1 MHKHLMVGVF
11 VPLGGLDG
19 IVKDQHA
26 AEQPAGGDLDALK
39 RGPSIV
45 QNCVYLHGLG
55 HPRPDEIDDPLHADT
70 PSLRNHGTRYQGTK
84 QTNQQFSI
92 WPGSLVPWFRTS
104 GSSGPKHHGR
114 DRTADPLHHVFL
126 HGHADLIRRQVAH
139 GQRFLH
145 HFADDRLCVLPSP
158 GVFILHDHPVIPMGE
173 SQPDCGSDPL
183 AWGVAG
189 DARVHRRRQRP
200 RHELGYGDDRDADRE
215 DAGHP
220 KEVQIGDTRV
230 HERSIERRQP
240 GTPPAAAGY
249 DRDGFGLFPHAG
261 PPRKPTVFVP
271 YQRGWY
277 AYLSA
282 PFICRVSTGR
292 GRIPIPS
299 TDDCSCPSRILGTW
313 AYYDIRPG
321 GTLKLVSSRRDRTA

>member
-1 MHKHLMVGVF
+1 MAWATPGPTRSTIHSI
-11 VPLGGLDG
+11 G
-19 IVKDQHA
+19 I
-26 AEQPAGGDLDALK
+26 PPNDATMGPCTKGPGK
-39 RGPSIV
+39 RLCSV
-45 QNCVYLHGLG
+45 
-55 HPRPDEIDDPLHADT
+55 
-70 PSLRNHGTRYQGTK
+70 SLAWSPWSPWSPGT
-84 QTNQQFSI
+84 
-92 WPGSLVPWFRTS
+92 LVPSACEAALLR
-104 GSSGPKHHGR
+104 PNPHGR

-126 HGHADLIRRQVAH
+126 HGHADLIRGQVAH

-145 HFADDRLCVLPSP
+145 HFADDRLCILPST
-158 GVFILHDHPVIPMGE
+158 GVFILHDHPVIPVGE

-230 HERSIERRQP
+230 HERSIERRQL
-240 GTPPAAAGY
+240 GTPLAAAGY
-249 DRDGFGLFPHAG
+249 DRDGFGLFRHAG
-261 PPRKPTVFVP
+261 PPRKPTVLVP
-271 YQRGWY
+271 YRRGWY

-282 PFICRVSTGR
+282 PFICRVGTGR

-299 TDDCSCPSRILGTW
+299 TDDCSCPSRIFGPGRTMTSVLG
-313 AYYDIRPG
+313 A
-321 GTLKLVSSRRDRTA
+321 

>member
-1 MHKHLMVGVF
+1 MVDAQASHGRC
-11 VPLGGLDG
+11 
-19 IVKDQHA
+19 IR
-26 AEQPAGGDLDALK
+26 PARWSGWH
-39 RGPSIV
+39 RQGPACGRTAGWRRPG
-45 QNCVYLHGLG
+45 CVETRTVH
-55 HPRPDEIDDPLHADT
+55 RTE
-70 PSLRNHGTRYQGTK
+70 LRLLA
-84 QTNQQFSI
+84 
-92 WPGSLVPWFRTS
+92 WPGPPQARRDRRSTPCGYPLTAPLP
-104 GSSGPKHHGR
+104 SSCQATLPRPKHHGR

-126 HGHADLIRRQVAH
+126 HGHADLIRGQVAH
-139 GQRFLH
+139 GQRFLN
-145 HFADDRLCVLPSP
+145 HFADDRLCILHST
-158 GVFILHDHPVIPMGE
+158 GVFILYDHPVIHVGE
-173 SQPDCGSDPL
+173 SQPDYGSDPL

-230 HERSIERRQP
+230 HERSIERRQL
-240 GTPPAAAGY
+240 GTPLAAAGY

-261 PPRKPTVFVP
+261 PPRKPTVLVP

-282 PFICRVSTGR
+282 PFICRVGTGR